1 MEEFKHPFRKESG
14 GIHKEETEKKKMTE
28 RGNKW
33 LRHAAA
39 ILARRSATDPLGLVV
54 QEEETT
60 LLPISMNLLYDEK
73 RIEK

>member
-14 GIHKEETEKKKMTE
+14 GIYKEETEKKKMTE

-54 QEEETT
+54 QEEGTT

>member
-1 MEEFKHPFRKESG
+1 MEEFKYLFRKESG
-14 GIHKEETEKKKMTE
+14 GIHKEAEKKKMTGT
-28 RGNKW
+28 GNKW

-54 QEEETT
+54 QEEGTT
-60 LLPISMNLLYDEK
+60 LLPISMNLFYDEK

>member
-1 MEEFKHPFRKESG
+1 MEEFKHLFRKESG
-14 GIHKEETEKKKMTE
+14 RIHKEETEKKKMTE
-28 RGNKW
+28 TGNKW

-54 QEEETT
+54 QEEGTT
-60 LLPISMNLLYDEK
+60 LLPISINLLYDEK

>member
-14 GIHKEETEKKKMTE
+14 GIYKEAEKKKMTE
-28 RGNKW
+28 RWNKW
-33 LRHAAA
+33 LRHVAA

-54 QEEETT
+54 QEEGTT

>member
-1 MEEFKHPFRKESG
+1 MEEFKHLFRKESG
-14 GIHKEETEKKKMTE
+14 GIHKEAEKKKMTGT
-28 RGNKW
+28 GNKW

-54 QEEETT
+54 QEEGTT

>member
-14 GIHKEETEKKKMTE
+14 GIHKEAEKKKMTKT
-28 RGNKW
+28 GNKW

-54 QEEETT
+54 QEEGTT
-60 LLPISMNLLYDEK
+60 LLPISMNLFYDEK

>member
-14 GIHKEETEKKKMTE
+14 GIHNEAEKKKMTGT
-28 RGNKW
+28 GNKW

-54 QEEETT
+54 QEEGTT

>member
-1 MEEFKHPFRKESG
+1 MEEFKYRFRKESG
-14 GIHKEETEKKKMTE
+14 GIHKEAEKKKMTGT
-28 RGNKW
+28 GNKW

-54 QEEETT
+54 QEEGTT